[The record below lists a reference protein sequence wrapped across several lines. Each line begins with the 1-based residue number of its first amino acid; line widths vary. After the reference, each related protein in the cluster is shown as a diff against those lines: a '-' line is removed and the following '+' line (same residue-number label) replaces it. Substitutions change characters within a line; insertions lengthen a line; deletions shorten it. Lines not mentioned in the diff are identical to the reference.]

1 MKKLDSF
8 ILTHKNK
15 LGFSV
20 ALNILVF
27 VFYMLI
33 FYPVYET
40 NDDGGLLAL
49 VSGIKG
55 VHDPHMVYINTV
67 LGHFFAFLWLEP
79 VGSLVR
85 SHAVYFAFLL
95 FYGDYVCIVK

>member
-67 LGHFFAFLWLEP
+67 LGHFFAFL
-79 VGSLVR
+79 
-85 SHAVYFAFLL
+85 
-95 FYGDYVCIVK
+95 YGLNQSVPW